1 MVLFFDDKNTID
13 TLAERLYEILTED
26 TIIVCIGTDRSIGDS
41 LAPMIGTLL
50 EKNDTFNHN
59 VYGTLKKPIHA
70 LNISASIETIK
81 AEHPNQPI
89 LAIDAALGSPENI
102 GQIKLRK
109 GAIKPGAGIGKELVK
124 VGDYALYGVVDATNE
139 KKILLPNSIRLSF
152 IMEMAE
158 VISLA
163 IVKAANNQAS
173 AFFTP
178 EIKGEVE

>member
-1 MVLFFDDKNTID
+1 MILFFDEKNAMD
-13 TLAERLYEILTED
+13 TLAKGIYEILTED

-50 EKNDTFNHN
+50 EKNESFNHN

-70 LNISASIETIK
+70 LNISDAVETIK

-89 LAIDAALGSPENI
+89 LAIDAAVGCPENI

-109 GAIKPGAGIGKELVK
+109 GSIRPGAGVGKELVK
-124 VGDYALYGVVDATNE
+124 VGDYALYGVVDASNE
-139 KKILLPNSIRLSF
+139 KRIMFYNSVRLSF
-152 IMEMAE
+152 IMDMAE

-163 IVKAANNQAS
+163 IVKAANSQAS
-173 AFFTP
+173 AFFMP
-178 EIKGEVE
+178 EIEGVAE